1 MAITKKSFGKKP
13 CGCPVDAY
21 VLENGSCLSVQIL
34 NLGGILTNMW
44 VKNAAGEVADVIC
57 GFDNVDGYL
66 TSGGYQGALIG
77 RVGNRLANGKFT
89 LEGKEYTL
97 FCNDGPHS
105 LHGGKNGFNAKLW
118 DVEPMD
124 DAKNP
129 ALVLTYVSKDGEEG
143 YPGTLTVKVTY
154 TLLEEG
160 ALSIHYEA
168 TTDKTTIISMTN
180 HSYFNLAGYANGV
193 VDDHMLWLDCD
204 RINAVDSNLLPDGNF
219 IDVTGTP
226 YDFRTEKKLGEGFAD
241 PYPMMQEFGG
251 YDNNFLFCGESK
263 AVELRGILRDP
274 ASGRTMKMYTD
285 QPCVQ
290 IYTANMIDTNDPAFK
305 NGVQQ
310 YKHCGVCMETQ
321 AMPNSINLPGF
332 EGNMILQAGD
342 KYDKT
347 TIYQF
352 GE

>member
-34 NLGGILTNMW
+34 NLGGIITNMW
-44 VKNAAGEVADVIC
+44 VKNAAGETADVIC
-57 GFDNVDGYL
+57 GFDNVDAYL

-77 RVGNRLANGKFT
+77 RVGNRIGGGKFT
-89 LEGKEYTL
+89 LDGKEYSL
-97 FCNDGPHS
+97 YCNDGPNS
-105 LHGGKNGFNAKLW
+105 LHGGKDGFNAKFW
-118 DVEPMD
+118 DVEEQD
-124 DAKNP
+124 GKEP

-143 YPGTLTVKVTY
+143 YPGTLTVKVIY
-154 TLLEEG
+154 TLLEKG

-168 TTDKTTIISMTN
+168 VCDKNTIISMTN
-180 HSYFNLAGYANGV
+180 HAYFNLGGYESGV
-193 VDDHMLWLDCD
+193 VDGHMLWLDCD

-219 IDVTGTP
+219 VDVTGTP
-226 YDFRTEKKLGEGFAD
+226 YDFRSEKKLGDGFVD

-251 YDNNFLFCGESK
+251 YDNNFMFVGETK
-263 AVELRGILRDP
+263 GIELRGILKNP
-274 ASGRTMKMYTD
+274 KSGRTMKMFTD

-290 IYTANMIDTNDPAFK
+290 IYTANMINTADPAFK
-305 NGVQQ
+305 NGVKQ

-321 AMPNSINLPGF
+321 AMPNAINLPAFADG
-332 EGNMILQAGD
+332 MILKAGE
-342 KYDKT
+342 KYDTT

>member
-34 NLGGILTNMW
+34 NLGGIITNMW
-44 VKNAAGEVADVIC
+44 VKNAAGETADVIC
-57 GFDNVDGYL
+57 GFDNVDAYL

-77 RVGNRLANGKFT
+77 RVGNRIGGGKFT
-89 LEGKEYTL
+89 LDGKEYSL
-97 FCNDGPHS
+97 FCNDGPNS
-105 LHGGKNGFNAKLW
+105 LHGGKDGFNAKFW
-118 DVEPMD
+118 DVEEQD
-124 DAKNP
+124 GKEP
-129 ALVLTYVSKDGEEG
+129 ALILTYVSKDGEEG

-154 TLLEEG
+154 KLLEKG

-168 TTDKTTIISMTN
+168 VSDKNTIISMTN
-180 HSYFNLAGYANGV
+180 HAYFNLGGYESGV
-193 VDDHMLWLDCD
+193 VDGHMLWLDCD

-219 IDVTGTP
+219 VDVTGTP
-226 YDFRTEKKLGEGFAD
+226 YDFRSEKKLGDGFVD

-251 YDNNFLFCGESK
+251 YDNNFMFAGETK
-263 AVELRGILRDP
+263 GIVLRGILKDP
-274 ASGRTMKMYTD
+274 KSGRTMKMFTD

-290 IYTANMIDTNDPAFK
+290 IYTANMINTEDPAFK
-305 NGVQQ
+305 NGVKQ

-321 AMPNSINLPGF
+321 AMPNAINLPAFADG
-332 EGNMILQAGD
+332 MILKAGE
-342 KYDKT
+342 KYDTT

>member
-21 VLENGSCLSVQIL
+21 VLENESCLSVQIL
-34 NLGGILTNMW
+34 NLGGIITNMW
-44 VKNAAGEVADVIC
+44 VKNAAGETADVIC
-57 GFDNVDGYL
+57 GFDNVDAYL

-77 RVGNRLANGKFT
+77 RVGNRIGGGKFT
-89 LEGKEYTL
+89 LDGKEYSL
-97 FCNDGPHS
+97 FCNDGPNS
-105 LHGGKNGFNAKLW
+105 LHGGKDGFNAKFW
-118 DVEPMD
+118 DVEEQD
-124 DAKNP
+124 GKEP
-129 ALVLTYVSKDGEEG
+129 ALILTYVSKDGEEG

-154 TLLEEG
+154 KLLEKG

-168 TTDKTTIISMTN
+168 VSDKNTIISMTN
-180 HSYFNLAGYANGV
+180 HAYFNLGGYESGV
-193 VDDHMLWLDCD
+193 VDGHMLWLDCD

-219 IDVTGTP
+219 VDVTGTP
-226 YDFRTEKKLGEGFAD
+226 YDFRSEKKLGDGFVD

-251 YDNNFLFCGESK
+251 YDNNFMFAGETK
-263 AVELRGILRDP
+263 GIVLRGILKDP
-274 ASGRTMKMYTD
+274 KSGRTMKMFTD

-290 IYTANMIDTNDPAFK
+290 IYTANMINTKDPAFK
-305 NGVQQ
+305 NGVKQ

-321 AMPNSINLPGF
+321 AMPNAINLPAFADG
-332 EGNMILQAGD
+332 MILKAGE
-342 KYDKT
+342 KYDTT

>member
-21 VLENGSCLSVQIL
+21 VLENESCLSVQIL
-34 NLGGILTNMW
+34 NLGGIITNMW
-44 VKNAAGEVADVIC
+44 VKNAAGETADVIC
-57 GFDNVDGYL
+57 GFDNVDAYL

-77 RVGNRLANGKFT
+77 RVGNRIGGGKFT
-89 LEGKEYTL
+89 LDGKEYSL
-97 FCNDGPHS
+97 FCNDGPNS
-105 LHGGKNGFNAKLW
+105 LHGGKDGFNAKFW
-118 DVEPMD
+118 DVEEQD
-124 DAKNP
+124 GKEP

-154 TLLEEG
+154 TLLEKG

-168 TTDKTTIISMTN
+168 VCDKNTIISMTN
-180 HSYFNLAGYANGV
+180 HAYFNLGGYESGV
-193 VDDHMLWLDCD
+193 VDGHMLWLDCD

-219 IDVTGTP
+219 VDVTGTP
-226 YDFRTEKKLGEGFAD
+226 YDFRSEKKLGDGFVD

-251 YDNNFLFCGESK
+251 YDNNFMFAGETK
-263 AVELRGILRDP
+263 GIVLRGILKDP
-274 ASGRTMKMYTD
+274 KSGRTMKMFTD

-290 IYTANMIDTNDPAFK
+290 IYTANMINTEDPAFK
-305 NGVQQ
+305 NGVKQ

-321 AMPNSINLPGF
+321 AMPNAINLPAFADG
-332 EGNMILQAGD
+332 MILKAGE
-342 KYDKT
+342 KYDTT